1 MSESRLLLVDGLAGA
16 YRFFHAIRGLRTKA
30 GEPVN
35 AVFGFV
41 RMMQQLERA
50 WKPTHLAVVFDGG
63 TPPARLALVPDYKAH
78 RKPMPDDL
86 KAQLPVLNAYL
97 EAAGIEALRLDACE
111 ADDVIATLARRAA
124 TDGSDV
130 MIATGDKD
138 LFQLVDGHVRIVS
151 LAGEPT
157 AMDADAVE
165 QKTGVRPEQIPDW
178 LAMTGDAAD
187 NIKGA
192 CGVGPKTAAK
202 LLKTFGGLQAI
213 YAQLDSVESPKLRQ
227 VLADSRAI
235 VERNLKM
242 VRLDCAVP
250 GVPDW
255 HPLKREQPPA
265 SALLAFYRRYEFTA
279 FANNLMSPELF

>member
-1 MSESRLLLVDGLAGA
+1 MADTRLLLVDGLAGA
-16 YRFFHAIRGLRTKA
+16 YRFFHAIRGLQTQA

-41 RMMQQLERA
+41 RMMLQLDRA
-50 WKPTHLAVVFDGG
+50 WNPTHLAVVFDGG
-63 TPPARLALVPDYKAH
+63 TPPARLALVPDYKAN

-97 EAAGIEALRLDACE
+97 AAAGIDSLRLDACE

-124 TDGSDV
+124 DAGSDV

-138 LFQLVDGHVRIVS
+138 LYQLVDGHVRIVS

-165 QKTGVRPEQIPDW
+165 QKTGVRPDQIPEW

-187 NIKGA
+187 NIKGVP
-192 CGVGPKTAAK
+192 GVGPKTAAK
-202 LLKTFGGLQAI
+202 LLKTFGGLPTL
-213 YAQLDSVESPKLRQ
+213 YARLDSVESPKLRQ
-227 VLADSRAI
+227 TLADSREI

-242 VRLDCAVP
+242 VRLDCEVP

-255 HPLKREQPPA
+255 RPLQRKPLPVH
-265 SALLAFYRRYEFTA
+265 SLLDFYRRYEFTA
-279 FANNLMSPELF
+279 FANSLMSPELF

>member
-1 MSESRLLLVDGLAGA
+1 MADTRLLLVDGLAGA
-16 YRFFHAIRGLRTKA
+16 YRFFHAIRGLSTKA

-41 RMMQQLERA
+41 RMMQQLVQA
-50 WKPTHLAVVFDGG
+50 WNPTHLAVVFDGG

-78 RKPMPDDL
+78 RKPMPDEL
-86 KAQLPVLNAYL
+86 KTQLPVLNAYL
-97 EAAGIEALRLDACE
+97 AAAGIEAMRFDACE
-111 ADDVIATLARRAA
+111 ADDVLATLARRAA
-124 TDGSDV
+124 DDDSEV

-138 LFQLVDGHVRIVS
+138 LYQLVDGHIRIVS

-157 AMDADAVE
+157 AMDAGAVE
-165 QKTGVRPEQIPDW
+165 RKTGVRPEQIPDW

-187 NIKGA
+187 NIKGVP
-192 CGVGPKTAAK
+192 GVGPKTAAK
-202 LLKTFGGLQAI
+202 LLNSFADLETV
-213 YAQLDSVESPKLRQ
+213 YARIEAVESPKLRQ

-242 VRLDCAVP
+242 VRLDCEVP

-255 HPLKREQPPA
+255 HSLKRKPEPVRD
-265 SALLAFYRRYEFTA
+265 LLDFYRRYEFTA